1 VRKRAADREPTAETL
16 RAATARI
23 IGMRETDRARFGVA
37 VSGGPDS
44 MALLVLAA
52 EAFTGRV
59 FAATVDHQL
68 RAASA
73 DEARLVARACATLG
87 VPHLI
92 LTPDQPIT
100 GSVQA
105 AARAARYAL
114 LEQWRRDSGIDW
126 VMTAHHADDQLET
139 LAMRLNRASGL
150 SGLAG
155 IRERQGHVLRP
166 LLGVRRGALHALVAA
181 RAMPVVDDPSNRDPR
196 FDRARMRAALAD
208 SDLIDPVAVAESARH
223 LAQEEES
230 LAWVTV
236 QLAADRL
243 LLADGQCRVDMGHL
257 PPALR
262 RRLLIAALARMGEA
276 EPRAETLDRAIA
288 EVLTGNA
295 AMVGNSIIAQDAAVW
310 AIRPAPP
317 RRGSPDR
324 SD

>member
-1 VRKRAADREPTAETL
+1 
-16 RAATARI
+16 
-23 IGMRETDRARFGVA
+23 MRETDRARFGVA

-73 DEARLVARACATLG
+73 DEATLVARACATLG

-114 LEQWRRDSGIDW
+114 LEQWRCDTGIDW

-181 RAMPVVDDPSNRDPR
+181 RGMTVVDDPSNRDPR

-223 LAQEEES
+223 LAQEEEA
-230 LAWVTV
+230 LNWVTG

-243 LLADGQCRVDMGHL
+243 AEIDGQCSVDMAHL

-262 RRLLIAALARMGEA
+262 RRLLIAALAQMGEA

-288 EVLTGNA
+288 DVLTGNA

-310 AIRPAPP
+310 TIRPAPP